1 MYMVLNFIN
10 SLYRAS
16 CFTVIGKT
24 LGFNDEEMN
33 KRYGGGERRR
43 SYKVPDVL
51 ELQVIGITLVLMV
64 MLILGNA
71 PKGALASNSASA
83 FVQNA
88 IYSNKIA
95 IFSKSYCPSVSLSSI
110 SLCLY
115 VYLNLFMFER
125 INFLGS
131 STV

>member
-16 CFTVIGKT
+16 CFTVIGKK

-95 IFSKSYCPSVSLSSI
+95 IFSKSYCPLVFLSL
-110 SLCLY
+110 LY
-115 VYLNLFMFER
+115 LFVCMY
-125 INFLGS
+125 I
-131 STV
+131 